1 MERFFDKK
9 FNSHEELMKYLNK
22 KLKPNEKLV
31 SIYTI
36 YDNLIVAIFERVDE
50 KIPARDYVVVNYN
63 QKPENT
69 ITPTKQPFQP
79 FYCGG
84 CTTMFND

>member
-31 SIYTI
+31 SIYKI
-36 YDNLIVAIFERVDE
+36 YDDFIAAIFERIYE
-50 KIPARDYVVVNYN
+50 KSHVHDYVVVNYN
-63 QKPENT
+63 QKENNT
-69 ITPTKQPFQP
+69 ITSTPP